1 MRVMIVGH
9 GAREHAIARRLVQDG
24 HEVLACAAR
33 ENAGLL
39 RDCDDFVLV
48 PSYSGAEI
56 AKLAVAR
63 GVDLLLP
70 ADEAALFDGVTDA
83 STELG
88 VPCFGHPRKTA
99 LFMEGMRHEVISLL
113 KPGRYARPPSGRL
126 IRTRREWLSMP
137 ASEMVVA
144 KPVSSDARA
153 QGVSFV
159 QPGGES
165 KIALPAWVEPYKA
178 GVDFSIHYLALGG
191 QAVYLGLTFDYPFLS
206 KKSFTLTGGMGSLVP
221 GRSDETVVPDAL
233 LDECKAMAE
242 NLIRSISE
250 ERRLDVRGFVS
261 AQFRKV
267 RQHAIFT
274 ELDCKPGN
282 PEIIALLPTLEGDL
296 GEALLEAAQGT
307 APQISTNGLASIAIS
322 MSPASYPYPSSVL
335 LTKHNVPASLLA
347 SETVFFGETSM
358 LDLAIRSGESRT
370 ICVTGCGANIEEAR
384 GSAKALA
391 TEIRMD
397 AGLVFRDDVG
407 SGVLAGATERVRK
420 SLQVLKT
427 SGGKRVMLRLSP
439 EANKTLRELLEKG
452 DFKNETEAIN
462 AAVVRLGETSKRGK
476 AT

>member
-1 MRVMIVGH
+1 MRVLIAGH

-24 HEVLACAAR
+24 HEVVACAAR
-33 ENAGLL
+33 KNAGLL
-39 RDCDDFVLV
+39 QNCHEFVSV
-48 PSYSGAEI
+48 PEYSGTGI
-56 AKLAVAR
+56 AKLAVSR

-70 ADEAALFDGVTDA
+70 TDEASLFLGAADAAAEAGV
-83 STELG
+83 L
-88 VPCFGHPRKTA
+88 CFGHPRKTA

-126 IRTRREWLSMP
+126 IRARREWLSMP

-144 KPVSSDARA
+144 KPVSSDTRA
-153 QGVSFV
+153 SGVSFV
-159 QPGGES
+159 QPGDAS

-191 QAVYLGLTFDYPFLS
+191 RAVYLGMTFDYPFLS
-206 KKSFTLTGGMGSLVP
+206 KKSLTLTGGMGSLVP
-221 GRSDETVVPDAL
+221 GRSDETVVHDTL
-233 LDECKAMAE
+233 LNECKAMAE
-242 NLIRSISE
+242 HLIRSISE

-296 GEALLEAAQGT
+296 GEVLLEAAQGT
-307 APQISTNGLASIAIS
+307 TPQISTNGLASVAIS
-322 MSPASYPYPSSVL
+322 MAPASYPYPSSVL
-335 LTKHNVPASLLA
+335 LTKHNLPASLLA

-358 LDLAIRSGESRT
+358 SHSVIRSGESRT
-370 ICVTGCGANIEEAR
+370 ICVTGCGASIEDAR

-391 TEIRMD
+391 TEIRRD
-397 AGLVFRDDVG
+397 TGLVFRDDIG
-407 SGVLAGATERVRK
+407 SGALAGATERVRK
-420 SLQVLKT
+420 SLQALKT

-439 EANKTLRELLEKG
+439 EANKALRELLEKG

-462 AAVVRLGETSKRGK
+462 AAVVRLGETSKRRK
-476 AT
+476 IT